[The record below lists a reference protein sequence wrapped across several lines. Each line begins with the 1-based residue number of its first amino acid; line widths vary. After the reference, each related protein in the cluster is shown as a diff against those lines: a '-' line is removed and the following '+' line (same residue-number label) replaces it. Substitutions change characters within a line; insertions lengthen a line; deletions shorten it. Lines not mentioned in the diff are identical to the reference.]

1 MQRFEEVDLAGN
13 VPQIR
18 QLSPITPTRQE
29 KGKEN
34 DIRLAYQVQMH
45 TTGNYPSTMIYLL
58 YSFSTKLRKM
68 SLLTVL
74 KDSMTSKGSAWGN
87 FSAWRRS
94 QLENQLTGAQQLGQ
108 KKKSNQIKSIQ
119 KNQNQNFCPNY
130 KKKTPKKQKLTF
142 QLLLSFQTDFVDGFI
157 SWNLG
162 NS

>member
-45 TTGNYPSTMIYLL
+45 TTGNYPSTLIYLL

-108 KKKSNQIKSIQ
+108 KKKIQSNQINSKESKSKFLPKLQ
-119 KNQNQNFCPNY
+119 
-130 KKKTPKKQKLTF
+130 KKKPQKTETH
-142 QLLLSFQTDFVDGFI
+142 LSIAPQFPDGLC
-157 SWNLG
+157 WWLHL
-162 NS
+162 